1 MGLVRDLPRINGGYP
16 TLPSLRARWFG
27 EDTKGEGGKGECP
40 RGSDE
45 RKEALA
51 GSSMKTILLC
61 ILCTAGQG
69 KGKPEGMSTVPSPR
83 ERVSSLRWY
92 RYRYNTVQYYT
103 QVQGLNGGLQLG
115 SCCCPQGDRNHPE
128 WKGREI

>member
-92 RYRYNTVQYYT
+92 RYRYNTVLYSST
-103 QVQGLNGGLQLG
+103 STRLERGTTAGIMLLPTRG
-115 SCCCPQGDRNHPE
+115 
-128 WKGREI
+128 